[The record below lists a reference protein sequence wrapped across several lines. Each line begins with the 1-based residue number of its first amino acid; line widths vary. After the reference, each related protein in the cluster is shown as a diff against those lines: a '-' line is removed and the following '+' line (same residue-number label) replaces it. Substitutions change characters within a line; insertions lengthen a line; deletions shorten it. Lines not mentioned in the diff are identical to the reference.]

1 MKIQKWSA
9 EATGG
14 DNTGWSEYHHLY
26 SHNIIDTQP
35 IQSQENGKN
44 KKKEWY
50 AMYCRMKHDTTA
62 ACPHEKYEQVY
73 IKSKVGWKLKNS
85 YTFKICEISIF

>member
-44 KKKEWY
+44 KKNDMQCTVEWSMIRQQHVHTRNMNKCILK
-50 AMYCRMKHDTTA
+50 A
-62 ACPHEKYEQVY
+62 
-73 IKSKVGWKLKNS
+73 KLDEN
-85 YTFKICEISIF
+85 